1 MHAQSAHFF
10 GAAGKL
16 GVAVFCA
23 VHNIAVRPAAGAEI
37 VLDALPRAPQETM
50 MAEKNM
56 FAFDAKQFAEMFK
69 MPDMSAMGDMSKF
82 FEGMKMPGFDSAALM
97 EHSKKNME
105 ALVAANQAAAAGYQD
120 FMKKQMAIFEETMHA
135 AQTQMGQIGD
145 GMSADAAS
153 KQAELY
159 KAAMDKALAN
169 MTELAEA
176 MKKSN
181 EEVFAIVSARV
192 KESIAELQAMAPKA

>member
-1 MHAQSAHFF
+1 
-10 GAAGKL
+10 
-16 GVAVFCA
+16 
-23 VHNIAVRPAAGAEI
+23 
-37 VLDALPRAPQETM
+37 
-50 MAEKNM
+50 MADKNM
-56 FAFDAKQFAEMFK
+56 FQFDAKQFADMFK
-69 MPDMSAMGDMSKF
+69 MPDMTSMGDMSKF
-82 FEGMKMPGFDSAALM
+82 FEGMKMPGFDGTALM

-120 FMKKQMAIFEETMHA
+120 FMKKQMAIFEETMQA
-135 AQTQMGQIGD
+135 AQNQMSHLGD
-145 GMSADAAS
+145 GMSPDAGA

-169 MTELAEA
+169 MTELADA
-176 MKKSN
+176 VKKSN